1 MAAVQSPLLALPR
14 SELAQALAAFA
25 LPPGDSKPDLLH
37 WLPLLNLLDEVLEG
51 AAGRADMAL
60 EGEDSR
66 PFPAEETLAAL
77 RVTALLLDGS
87 HNRQLYGS
95 AEVRGQQGVPW
106 QA

>member
-1 MAAVQSPLLALPR
+1 MAPLLDAPL
-14 SELAQALAAFA
+14 SELGRVAASFA
-25 LPPGDSKPDLLH
+25 LPASDNKPDLLH

-51 AAGRADMAL
+51 AAGRADVAL